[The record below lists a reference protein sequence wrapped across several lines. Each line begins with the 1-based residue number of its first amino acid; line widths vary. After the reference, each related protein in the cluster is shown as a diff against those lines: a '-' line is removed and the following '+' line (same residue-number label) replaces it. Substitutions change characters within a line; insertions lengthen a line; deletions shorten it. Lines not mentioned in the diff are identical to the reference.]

1 MFWLKNKSVLLFIVL
16 FIHITFLDL
25 FNGNGYELFVLWEK
39 SIELLTIIT
48 HLVIAVLSVLFYLLI
63 GKLRAKS
70 PEG

>member
-48 HLVIAVLSVLFYLLI
+48 HLVIAGLSVLFYLLI